1 MKLRKF
7 NIHLPIIGIVP
18 VRRFQL
24 ILHSTRRHPQKYKKY
39 SNIRN
44 KMIGYC
50 FFNSLLTN
58 KTLLHFLSNRIFL
71 MRPIL
76 GNHVLNTL
84 ETKNGT
90 FFTRTNF
97 FVCDIFSG
105 RDTWFDA
112 IIFSEIIQ
120 GLLIVDL
127 IMFPHVQVLYNSYFF
142 DKQWKHAELQ
152 WGADNWAVYP
162 TYF

>member
-71 MRPIL
+71 MRRIL
-76 GNHVLNTL
+76 RNHILNTL
-84 ETKNGT
+84 KTRKGT
-90 FFTRTNF
+90 FFRSLLKNVPWYAYAYAYASTY
-97 FVCDIFSG
+97 FSG
-105 RDTWFDA
+105 SGTWSA
-112 IIFSEIIQ
+112 YST
-120 GLLIVDL
+120 
-127 IMFPHVQVLYNSYFF
+127 H
-142 DKQWKHAELQ
+142 
-152 WGADNWAVYP
+152 
-162 TYF
+162 